1 MAATPAGYEAFHS
14 LRRKSITL
22 ICFLLAS
29 TMAIG
34 ITVYVDSYSVHEWN
48 NDIDVGS
55 IAIIVSGNILG
66 SYVNDIRDIGSVTKA
81 AIFRS
86 GYGVLILNDSETF
99 YRSIQ
104 GNLLTP
110 NSEFYETF
118 PDYIRI
124 GLGRRPISPDETAL
138 FNSFHLDEGL
148 ELGDNVTIDN
158 GYTAYNTTVVGFY
171 TVDDGSDSPYVYRYS
186 SIAIVDQSL
195 IRYDQVDMEIFVD
208 VDRSGLSAF
217 NPTASLQYL
226 NGIDEAIRSLDP
238 NYIPGNYDYFSMQVQ
253 NRLASGI
260 TSYMIW
266 VQMTRI
272 TEMLRVSSIFFLLI
286 LVDFLAIRHNVN
298 ERRYE
303 ESMLFSR
310 GAARGDLEKITTREI
325 FILSLLACIAGIP
338 VGLLLSRVAISSTG
352 FFTFNAA
359 LFFSEPM
366 LISLDS
372 LIISIVVAILLPLLT
387 LGGYRAVYSTKKNID
402 EDKGKLSKL
411 SRGLGLIRWD
421 LMIVGISGLFL
432 FAMITGGTAATS
444 NPLLALALPFIPIP
458 LFLGVSSLS
467 MKALKWGANGLS
479 RAMRRVVGD
488 IPASIGIRRVGKGS
502 SSAGAAAMILVLA
515 ICLSWNSAIIDAS
528 MPITAQNQ
536 SRLAIGSDLTFA
548 LNENEVDSWNEFITN
563 VTNHEWVKSGTIVS
577 EAYLYLSA
585 GYEGG
590 TTFFAV
596 NPREYKNVGYDY
608 LGNPLNESALSPL
621 FDNLE
626 STTDGAIITSD
637 IAEAYEFEVGDIVRA
652 STLDEVAST
661 LIFRIIGITEA
672 LPEVPQRSYYYPYYY
687 DEPYYPGY
695 YYTSQVVGTSRILV
709 NREYLGSQLT
719 LQNSSYNYYC
729 VRTSSNINA
738 SIIAEDVIQA
748 GGGIAL
754 YNGLWKAVSQNVQG
768 YIGGTQYK
776 MERSLDTMLT
786 VLTVGTIV
794 GGFAIYSVEGVRTR
808 KREIALLRSIGAT
821 KSTIVF
827 TLGAEMFVVMLFSMM
842 LLLVYA
848 PLFLNTTITMAGGST
863 VGYYDVYP
871 VAIFP
876 VIPWT
881 TIFVVLGFFIVS
893 VTLFII
899 VIAVLSSRIN
909 LASTLNA
916 AWAEAGPYGG
926 DV

>member
-34 ITVYVDSYSVHEWN
+34 ITVYVDSFSIHEWDKN
-48 NDIDVGS
+48 IDVGS
-55 IAIIVSGNILG
+55 VAIIVSGDSVG
-66 SYVNDIRDIGSVTKA
+66 SYINDVRDISAVTKA
-81 AIFRS
+81 ALLRT
-86 GYGVLILNDSETF
+86 GYGTLTLN
-99 YRSIQ
+99 
-104 GNLLTP
+104 
-110 NSEFYETF
+110 NSEINYISTSGPLLMPSTDFYETF
-118 PDYIRI
+118 PNYLQFE
-124 GLGRRPISPDETAL
+124 LGRKPVAPFEVAITND
-138 FNSFHLDEGL
+138 FHSSEGI
-148 ELGDNVTIDN
+148 ELGDNVSIYTNDN
-158 GYTAYNTTVVGFY
+158 DHNLTVVGFY
-171 TVDDGSDSPYVYRYS
+171 DVEAEPDSPYFYRYYS
-186 SIAIVDQSL
+186 MAIVDPTL
-195 IRYDQVDMEIFVD
+195 ISYADVYSEIFID
-208 VDRSGLSAF
+208 VDRSSISPF
-217 NPTASLQYL
+217 NPTAALQYL
-226 NGIDEAIRSLDP
+226 NGIDEEIRGLDP
-238 NYIPGNYDYFSMQVQ
+238 NYIPGNYGYYSLQVQ
-253 NRLASGI
+253 NRLSSGI

-266 VQMTRI
+266 LQMTRI

-286 LVDFLAIRHNVN
+286 LVDFLVIRHNVN

-303 ESMLFSR
+303 ESMLISR

-325 FILSLLACIAGIP
+325 FILSILSCIAGIP
-338 VGLLLSRVAISSTG
+338 TGLLLSRVAISATG

-359 LFFSEPM
+359 RLISEPI

-372 LIISIVVAILLPLLT
+372 LIISVIVTILLPMLT

-402 EDKGKLSKL
+402 EDRGRLSKL

-421 LMIVGISGLFL
+421 IMIVGISGLFL
-432 FAMITGGTAATS
+432 FAMLSGGAAARS
-444 NPLLALALPFIPIP
+444 NLLLALVLPFLPIP

-467 MKALKWGANGLS
+467 MKALKWSANGLS

-536 SRLAIGSDLTFA
+536 SRLAIGADLTFA
-548 LNENEVDSWNEFITN
+548 LNENELDSWNEFMTN
-563 VTNHEWVKSGTIVS
+563 VTNHEFVESGTVVS
-577 EAYLYLSA
+577 EAYLFLSA

-590 TTFFAV
+590 TNFFAV

-608 LGNPLNESALSPL
+608 LGNPLNDSALSPL

-626 STTDGAIITSD
+626 STTDGAIITND
-637 IAEAYEFEVGDIVRA
+637 IAEAYEFEVGDIIRA
-652 STLDEVAST
+652 SPMNEGATT
-661 LIFRIIGITEA
+661 LIFRVIGITEA
-672 LPEVPQRSYYYPYYY
+672 LPEVPQRGYNYDPYP
-687 DEPYYPGY
+687 YPGY
-695 YYTSQVVGTSRILV
+695 YYTSMVVGTSRILV

-719 LQNSSYNYYC
+719 LQNSSYNYFC
-729 VRTSSNINA
+729 VRTSSNVNA
-738 SIIAEDVIQA
+738 SVIAEDVIQA
-748 GGGIAL
+748 GGGIAI
-754 YNGLWKAVSQNVQG
+754 YNGLWKAVSQNVQV
-768 YIGGTQYK
+768 YIGSTQYK
-776 MERSLDTMLT
+776 MERSLDTMLA

-808 KREIALLRSIGAT
+808 RREIALLRSVGAT
-821 KSTIVF
+821 KRTIVL
-827 TLGAEMFVVMLFSMM
+827 TLGAEMFVLMLFSMM
-842 LLLVYA
+842 LLLIYA
-848 PLFLNTTITMAGGST
+848 PLFLSTTITMAGGST
-863 VGYYDVYP
+863 TGYEMYP

-881 TIFVVLGFFIVS
+881 TIFAVLGFFIVS
-893 VTLFII
+893 VALFII